1 MKTYVILP
9 KYFKTELPE
18 KYKQND
24 NRFPESYVEF
34 FLKEYTKKGDVVLD
48 IFAGLGTTLFVAEK
62 MDRVPFGIEIVEERY
77 QFIKERLENKENII
91 HGDALKLLEYD
102 IPKCDFCF
110 GSPPFMSKNDPENPF
125 TAYQE
130 DGSYQQYIR
139 DFQKIYIQLKEIM
152 KPNSII
158 AVDVANLK
166 NESGEITTL
175 AWDVGKSISKVLHFL
190 GEIVIIWDSRAGD
203 TVDGRSEPWRVEGT
217 FGYGY
222 DHNYCLLYQNK

>member
-1 MKTYVILP
+1 MKTTVIFP
-9 KYFKTELPE
+9 KYSKKELPE
-18 KYKQND
+18 KFKKDD
-24 NRFPESYVEF
+24 NRFPEDYVEYF
-34 FLKEYTKKGDVVLD
+34 IDKYTKKGDIVLD
-48 IFAGLGTTLFVAEK
+48 IFAGLGTTLIVAER
-62 MDRVPFGIEIVEERY
+62 MGRIPYGIEIVEDRY
-77 QFIKERLENKENII
+77 EYIKKNLKNKDNII
-91 HGDALKLLEYD
+91 RGDALKLLKYD

-110 GSPPFMSKNDPENPF
+110 GSPPFMGKDSSENPF

-130 DGSYQQYIR
+130 EGSYQQYLQ
-139 DFQKIYIQLKEIM
+139 DFQKIYSQLKEIM

-166 NESGEITTL
+166 NETGAVTTL
-175 AWDVGKSISKVLHFL
+175 AWDVGKSISEVMHFL
-190 GEIVIIWDSRAGD
+190 GEIVIIWESREGD

>member
-1 MKTYVILP
+1 MKTTIIFP
-9 KYFKTELPE
+9 KYSKKELPE
-18 KYKQND
+18 KFKKDD
-24 NRFPESYVEF
+24 NRFPEDYVEYF
-34 FLKEYTKKGDVVLD
+34 IKNYSKKGDIVLD

-62 MDRVPFGIEIVEERY
+62 MGRIPYGIEIVEDRY
-77 QFIKERLENKENII
+77 QFIKKNLKNKDNII

-110 GSPPFMSKNDPENPF
+110 GSPPFMQKDDPENPF

-130 DGSYQQYIR
+130 EGSYQQYLL
-139 DFQKIYIQLKEIM
+139 DFQKIFSQLKEIM
-152 KPNSII
+152 KPNAII

-166 NESGEITTL
+166 NESGDVTTL
-175 AWDVGKSISKVLHFL
+175 AWDIGKSISKVLYFA
-190 GEIVIIWDSRAGD
+190 GEIVIVWESREGE